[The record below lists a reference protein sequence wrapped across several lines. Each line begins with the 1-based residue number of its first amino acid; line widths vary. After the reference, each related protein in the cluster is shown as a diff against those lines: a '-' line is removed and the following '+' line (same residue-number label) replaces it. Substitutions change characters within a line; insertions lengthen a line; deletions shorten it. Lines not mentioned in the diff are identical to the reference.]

1 MRHHSLWEHVV
12 RMSGNVFSQ
21 GEALPFHLEPNETEM
36 FCVEYKWDKTSISM
50 DVSGDSIA

>member
-21 GEALPFHLEPNETEM
+21 GKALPFHLEPNETEM